1 MTSSLRQTLANRAAS
16 PIAWDRS
23 LAVLLGVVFSV
34 ILGEGLDRLVGGHT
48 VLVSGMTGMFLG
60 VLAVAGPFM
69 MSARLIVLTGVLMSL
84 TSALAAVAHEHAW
97 LAVAGMVV
105 VVFIGTVWTAIPLV
119 GRLLGTFPAVV
130 YLLILA
136 RGRTF
141 TGGAA
146 GWRVL
151 LASLVAVVAALLVL
165 VILRGRD
172 IRGPARKL
180 SAAAWSAGAP
190 WSAVGSALM
199 VLRLD
204 GAPTTLISVTES
216 AVLAKIARDRLTEN
230 SDSGAY
236 SAADGA
242 EQAIAQA
249 LLSPGP
255 IVPREVSEAVTPAV
269 QQLLAAGDSAGAT
282 AEGYAWNR
290 WGAAL
295 QHAAQVLGGTI
306 TPHHLPFSD
315 ASLTRMQISS
325 VLHPD
330 SSSFRYGVQR
340 ALALGIATYVMVGT
354 TLPNFYWLLLAMFS
368 VLQTNA
374 SATWARA
381 AQYAFGTWIGAVAAV
396 LLGLVLPT
404 KVVSALAL
412 LLLIAGFAWMV
423 RNYAVMCVGVAAAVV
438 LLTGA
443 PDGAYLKWAGLRAL
457 DVTIGALLAVA
468 VSLLVLRVRPQPGQH
483 VARAKTALLNAI
495 SELRDAL
502 TDEAKAKQLTLDSQ
516 GSFLRQLNNLA
527 ADEQMMSDPS
537 PAQAASGQLWRAD
550 EQVMALASVAF
561 DGSIEQL
568 PGHPGAASLAAGL
581 DQLGAAVEGIAYRPP
596 TKPAGSAE
604 PPGSGPPAASR

>member
-1 MTSSLRQTLANRAAS
+1 MTSSLRQSLANRAGS

-23 LAVLLGVVFSV
+23 LAVLLGMAFAVV
-34 ILGEGLDRLVGGHT
+34 LGEGLDRLVGGHT

-69 MSARLIVLTGVLMSL
+69 MSARLIVVAGVLMSL

-119 GRLLGTFPAVV
+119 GRLLGTFPAIV

-165 VILRGRD
+165 LVLRGRD
-172 IRGPARKL
+172 IRRPARQL
-180 SAAAWSAGAP
+180 SAGAWNAAAP
-190 WSAVGSALM
+190 WSALGSALM

-204 GAPTTLISVTES
+204 AAPTTLVSVTES
-216 AVLAKIARDRLTEN
+216 AVLAKIARDRLAEQ
-230 SDSGAY
+230 SDSSAY
-236 SAADGA
+236 QAADGA
-242 EQAIAQA
+242 ERAIAQA
-249 LLSPGP
+249 LLPAGP
-255 IVPREVSEAVTPAV
+255 IVPRDVTDAVQPAV
-269 QQLLAAGDSAGAT
+269 AQLRAAGDSAGAT

-290 WGAAL
+290 WAAAL
-295 QHAAQVLGGTI
+295 HHAAGVLGGTI
-306 TPHHLPFSD
+306 TAHHLPFSD

-340 ALALGIATYVMVGT
+340 ALALGVATYVMVST

-374 SATWARA
+374 SATWVRA
-381 AQYAFGTWIGAVAAV
+381 AQYAFGTWVGAVAAV

-404 KVVSALAL
+404 KVVSGLAI

-457 DVTIGALLAVA
+457 DVTIGALLAVV
-468 VSLLVLRVRPQPGQH
+468 VSLLVLRVRPEPGKH
-483 VARAKTALLNAI
+483 VARAKAALLAAI
-495 SELRDAL
+495 GELREAL
-502 TDEAKAKQLTLDSQ
+502 TDEAKAKQLTLNSQ
-516 GSFLRQLNNLA
+516 GSFLRQLNNLS

-537 PAQAASGQLWRAD
+537 AAKAAAGQLWRAD

-561 DGSIEQL
+561 DGSLEQL
-568 PGHPGAASLAAGL
+568 PGQPGRAPLAAGL
-581 DQLGAAVEGIAYRPP
+581 DQLSEGVAAIEYE
-596 TKPAGSAE
+596 PAGRATA
-604 PPGSGPPAASR
+604 G

>member
-1 MTSSLRQTLANRAAS
+1 MISSLREALANRAGS
-16 PIAWDRS
+16 PVAWDRS
-23 LAVLLGVVFSV
+23 LAVLLGIVFSV
-34 ILGEGLDRLVGGHT
+34 VLGAGLDRVVGGHT

-69 MSARLIVLTGVLMSL
+69 MSARLIVVAGVLMSL

-119 GRLLGTFPAVV
+119 GRLLGTFPAIV

-165 VILRGRD
+165 LVLRGRD
-172 IRGPARKL
+172 IRRPARQL
-180 SAAAWSAGAP
+180 SAGAWNAAAP
-190 WSAVGSALM
+190 WSALGSALM

-204 GAPTTLISVTES
+204 AAPTTLVSVTES
-216 AVLAKIARDRLTEN
+216 AVLAKIARDRLAEQ
-230 SDSGAY
+230 SDSSAY
-236 SAADGA
+236 QAADGA
-242 EQAIAQA
+242 ERAIAQA
-249 LLSPGP
+249 LLPAGP
-255 IVPREVSEAVTPAV
+255 IVPRDVTDAVQPAV
-269 QQLLAAGDSAGAT
+269 AQLRAAGDSAGAT

-290 WGAAL
+290 WAAAL
-295 QHAAQVLGGTI
+295 HHAAGVLGGTI
-306 TPHHLPFSD
+306 TAHHLPFSD

-340 ALALGIATYVMVGT
+340 ALALGVATYVMVST

-374 SATWARA
+374 SATWVRA
-381 AQYAFGTWIGAVAAV
+381 AQYAFGTWVGAVAAV

-404 KVVSALAL
+404 KVVSGLAI

-457 DVTIGALLAVA
+457 DVTIGALLAVV
-468 VSLLVLRVRPQPGQH
+468 VSLLVLRVRPEPGKH
-483 VARAKTALLNAI
+483 VARAKAALLAAI
-495 SELRDAL
+495 GELREAL
-502 TDEAKAKQLTLDSQ
+502 TDEAKAKQLTLNSQ
-516 GSFLRQLNNLA
+516 GSFLRQLNNLS

-537 PAQAASGQLWRAD
+537 AAKAAAGQLWRAD

-561 DGSIEQL
+561 DGSLEQL
-568 PGHPGAASLAAGL
+568 PGQPGRAPLAAGL
-581 DQLGAAVEGIAYRPP
+581 DQLSEGVAAIEYE
-596 TKPAGSAE
+596 PAGRATA
-604 PPGSGPPAASR
+604 G

>member
-1 MTSSLRQTLANRAAS
+1 MTSSLRQSLANRAGS

-23 LAVLLGVVFSV
+23 LAVLLGMAFAVV
-34 ILGEGLDRLVGGHT
+34 LGEGLDRLVGGNT

-69 MSARLIVLTGVLMSL
+69 MSARLIVVAGVLMSL

-119 GRLLGTFPAVV
+119 GRLLGTFPAIV

-165 VILRGRD
+165 LVLRGRD
-172 IRGPARKL
+172 IRRPARQL
-180 SAAAWSAGAP
+180 SAGAWNAAAP
-190 WSAVGSALM
+190 WSALGSALM

-204 GAPTTLISVTES
+204 AAPTTLVSVTES
-216 AVLAKIARDRLTEN
+216 AVLAKIARDRLAEQ
-230 SDSGAY
+230 SDSSAY
-236 SAADGA
+236 QAADGA
-242 EQAIAQA
+242 ERAIAQA
-249 LLSPGP
+249 LLPAGP
-255 IVPREVSEAVTPAV
+255 IVPRDVTDAVQPAV
-269 QQLLAAGDSAGAT
+269 ARLRAAGDSAGAT

-290 WGAAL
+290 WAAAL
-295 QHAAQVLGGTI
+295 HHAAGVLGGTI
-306 TPHHLPFSD
+306 TAHHLPFSD

-340 ALALGIATYVMVGT
+340 ALALGVATYVMVST

-374 SATWARA
+374 SATWVRA
-381 AQYAFGTWIGAVAAV
+381 AQYAFGTWVGAVAAV

-404 KVVSALAL
+404 KVVSGLAI

-457 DVTIGALLAVA
+457 DVTIGALLAVV
-468 VSLLVLRVRPQPGQH
+468 VSLLVLRVRPEPGKH
-483 VARAKTALLNAI
+483 VARAKAALLAAI
-495 SELRDAL
+495 GELREAL
-502 TDEAKAKQLTLDSQ
+502 TDEAKAKQLTLNSQ
-516 GSFLRQLNNLA
+516 GSFLRQLNNLS

-537 PAQAASGQLWRAD
+537 AAKAAAGQLWRAD

-561 DGSIEQL
+561 DGSLEQL
-568 PGHPGAASLAAGL
+568 PGQPGRAPLAAGL
-581 DQLGAAVEGIAYRPP
+581 DQLSEGVAAIEYE
-596 TKPAGSAE
+596 PAGRATA
-604 PPGSGPPAASR
+604 G